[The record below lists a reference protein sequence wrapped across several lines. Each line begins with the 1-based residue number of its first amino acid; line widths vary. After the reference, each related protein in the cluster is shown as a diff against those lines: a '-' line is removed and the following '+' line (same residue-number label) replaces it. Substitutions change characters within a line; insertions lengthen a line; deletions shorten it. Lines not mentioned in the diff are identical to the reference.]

1 MENLMQNYPAKNT
14 PLDMDKWREIIEAW
28 NESSQSQKVYCQRLG
43 ISFNTFSYVRSKM
56 LQKEK
61 PKTQFI
67 PLTIKSN
74 NEEKSPSSSLIV
86 LENPHGYKLHLSVSL
101 SLEQLAKLFKLSG
114 WNDA

>member
-1 MENLMQNYPAKNT
+1 MQNYPAKNT
-14 PLDMDKWREIIEAW
+14 PLDMDKWREIIEGW
-28 NESSQSQKVYCQRLG
+28 NESSQSQKAYCQRLG
-43 ISFNTFSYVRSKM
+43 VNLNTFSYARSKL

-67 PLTIKSN
+67 PVTIKSN
-74 NEEKSPSSSLIV
+74 NEEKLSVSSLII
-86 LENPHGYKLHLSVSL
+86 LENPHGYKLHLSASL